1 MKIIFVN
8 SSPNAAGNTAALAKI
23 LLKNTAY
30 ETLMLTDYK
39 IYAYGQSFKD
49 DEFDKVLQ
57 RLKDAETIVIGSPL
71 YWHNLNG
78 MLRNFMDRCYGNPMA
93 DVLKGKSLYFIIQ
106 GAAPET
112 WQIEACEYTMKRFC
126 AYYSMVYKGKITNSS
141 DAQKL
146 QLN

>member
-23 LLKNTAY
+23 LLKNTTY
-30 ETLMLTDYK
+30 ETLMLTD
-39 IYAYGQSFKD
+39 
-49 DEFDKVLQ
+49 
-57 RLKDAETIVIGSPL
+57 